1 MNIIMGRTSCSVFL
15 SLLVLSSFVA
25 EIHGSNNKQVQ
36 ALNNLHKSKFRARS
50 SSSSSSQDVTH
61 RSEFEVEELH
71 NYDDVIDSQEGLKEK
86 DRILRLPGQPQVK
99 FSQYGGYV
107 TVDKSNGRAFYYYFV
122 EAQNS
127 KDTLPLLLWLN
138 GGPGCSSL
146 AYGAMQE
153 LGPFRVNSDG
163 KTLYKN
169 RYSWNYAANVLFLE
183 SPTGVGF
190 SYSNTTS
197 DYKTNGDKKTA
208 ADNYLFLVNW
218 LERFPEYKD
227 REFYISGESYA
238 GHYVPQLAHTILYH
252 NKRAKRTI
260 INLKG
265 ILIGNAVINDDTD
278 NKGMYDFL
286 ATHAI
291 ISDQTA
297 SDIEKFCDFSSSK
310 TTSECDDA
318 SYEADKNIYYI
329 DLYNIYAPDCKN
341 NNLTAYP
348 KKPSIVTDPCS
359 ESYVH
364 AYMNREDVQE
374 ALHANVTK
382 LVYDWELCSNVI
394 GRWGDSSSTV
404 LPLLHEF
411 LNNNLRVWIFSGDID
426 GRVPVTSTKYS
437 IKKMNLPIKTKWH
450 AWFAYGE
457 VGGYTEVYKGGLTLA
472 TVRGAGHQ
480 VPSYQPARALS
491 LIMHFLNGTP
501 LPDTKRYQ

>member
-1 MNIIMGRTSCSVFL
+1 MNIIMSRTSCSVFL

-36 ALNNLHKSKFRARS
+36 ALNNLHKSKFKT
-50 SSSSSSQDVTH
+50 SSSSSQDVTH
-61 RSEFEVEELH
+61 RSEFEVEELL

-86 DRILRLPGQPQVK
+86 DRILKLPGQPQVK

-138 GGPGCSSL
+138 G
-146 AYGAMQE
+146 
-153 LGPFRVNSDG
+153 
-163 KTLYKN
+163 
-169 RYSWNYAANVLFLE
+169 AANVLFLE

-190 SYSNTTS
+190 SYSNTSS

-218 LERFPEYKD
+218 LERFPEYKN

-318 SYEADKNIYYI
+318 AYEADKNIYYI

-394 GRWGDSSSTV
+394 GRWGDSSTTV

-457 VGGYTEVYKGGLTLA
+457 VGGYTEVYKAGLTLA